1 MELRHLE
8 AFVAVAEELNFSRAA
23 DRLQIAQSPLSQRI
37 KSLEA
42 ELGVRLFERT
52 NRRVAL
58 TDAGGL
64 VLAEARTTLR
74 SAQATRSTAARA
86 RRGDTGTVRLGFV
99 ASAAF
104 LRLPE
109 LLRAARAAVPH
120 VEFELLRLNTADQL
134 DALAADRIDL
144 GLARTPP
151 ATPQHETATMA
162 LEPEPMTAIVGV
174 DHPLAACPTIEV
186 DALAEDPWILSA
198 RPLSSPSAV
207 IDHITQ
213 MCASAGFAPRVAHLA
228 PDLPSVVGPVAGGLG
243 VSLVPLGIGQLRTL
257 GLASVTLAKR
267 AQRPLPTTLLWH
279 RDRPRPAVQRIIDAA
294 RRSPKPRDP

>member
-1 MELRHLE
+1 VL
-8 AFVAVAEELNFSRAA
+8 
-23 DRLQIAQSPLSQRI
+23 
-37 KSLEA
+37 
-42 ELGVRLFERT
+42 LFERT
-52 NRRVAL
+52 NRRVEL
-58 TDAGGL
+58 TDIGEL

-74 SAQATRSTAARA
+74 SAQATRSAANRA

-151 ATPQHETATMA
+151 ATPHDETGTMA
-162 LEPEPMTAIVGV
+162 LEPEPMMAIVGV
-174 DHPLAACPTIEV
+174 DHRLAARPTIEV

-198 RPLSSPSAV
+198 RPRSSRSAV

-228 PDLPSVVGPVAGGLG
+228 PDLPSVLGPVAGGLG
-243 VSLVPLGIGQLRTL
+243 VSLVPIGIAQLSTL

-279 RDRPRPAVQRIIDAA
+279 TNRRRPVVQRIIDAA
-294 RRSPKPRDP
+294 HLSPKLQDP